1 MKARLIEI
9 DTNGSNS
16 GRFTNNL
23 ELYDLI
29 TPKIMFLVDD
39 SKEIHLGIE
48 IDWEQTRSYFEPD
61 NNGHCIYFKD
71 KSGYISAADFTHLG
85 VVVDNNSEYVDTLS
99 ELCDDLAEAHNITS
113 WFEGKSKN
121 FHIEDLQNKRDR
133 LQEKIKWWGHA
144 LYSVETSIA
153 NYYKK

>member
-29 TPKIMFLVDD
+29 TPKIMFLVDGSD
-39 SKEIHLGIE
+39 IYIGNQ
-48 IDWEQTRSYFEPD
+48 IDWEQTRKGFD
-61 NNGHCIYFKD
+61 GLHCIWLKD
-71 KSGYISAADFTHLG
+71 GSGYISAADFTQMG
-85 VVVDNNSEYVDTLS
+85 VVVDDESEYVTTLS
-99 ELCDDLAEAHNITS
+99 ELCDDLAETHNITS

-121 FHIEDLQNKRDR
+121 FLIEDLQNKRDR